1 MKTRTMGLCRE
12 MIDWV
17 AHHSKGHHSSF
28 KYLKNQMNRYVR
40 HLPFEDTPTSK
51 SSCKYYKGWV
61 TVLAFMIALITS
73 CGEQVVP
80 LDVVKSSTQGG
91 VLHQGKPSSDSVQFY
106 FEQAR
111 LGIGDAY
118 VRMAQ
123 FYLDG
128 TLGKPNLLKAVTM
141 GFMAEEYMAI
151 PNVDALFRD
160 VSDSD
165 ATKIAYHALDMLNQV
180 EDEDTLMV
188 KANELLDKG
197 IPEGYVMRAIIAWKN
212 GEKDKAMLLCDKA
225 TGNGSTIADVLKDI
239 IQGDTK
245 YGEDISP
252 QTLLKIADR
261 FPIAYR
267 LLGDY
272 YAKIPNDSVSDIP
285 LARQYYLKA
294 SDHACLGR
302 RQALWVLETIYIK
315 GYPAVDSLTDK
326 RLWSLGRNEINDSV
340 IWLP

>member
-1 MKTRTMGLCRE
+1 MGLCRE
-12 MIDWV
+12 KIDWV

-40 HLPFEDTPTSK
+40 HLSFEDTPASK

-61 TVLAFMIALITS
+61 TILVCMMILITS
-73 CGEQVVP
+73 CGEQGLSIDVEKVALQEAVP
-80 LDVVKSSTQGG
+80 YLDATC
-91 VLHQGKPSSDSVQFY
+91 SDSVQYY
-106 FEQAR
+106 FDQAR

-118 VRMAQ
+118 VKMAR
-123 FYLDG
+123 YHLDG
-128 TLGKPNLLKAVTM
+128 TLGKPNVLNVMTM
-141 GFMAEEYMAI
+141 GFMAEEYKAI
-151 PNVDALFRD
+151 PDMGTLFKDAPEN
-160 VSDSD
+160 D
-165 ATKIAYHALDMLNQV
+165 ATKIAYQALEMISHTENEDSILAKAKELSDM
-180 EDEDTLMV
+180 
-188 KANELLDKG
+188 G
-197 IPEGYVMRAIIAWKN
+197 IPEGLLMQAVILWKK
-212 GEKDKAMLLCDKA
+212 GDKDDALAYCDKSIE
-225 TGNGSTIADVLKDI
+225 GGSSIADVFKDI
-239 IQGDTK
+239 IVAGEEYGGDLK
-245 YGEDISP
+245 PE
-252 QTLLKIADR
+252 TLLKIADR
-261 FPIAYR
+261 FPMAYR

-302 RQALWVLETIYIK
+302 REALWVLETIYVK

>member
-1 MKTRTMGLCRE
+1 MKINMNTIILFLAVCLCGCSQRDMGNE
-12 MIDWV
+12 TGKV
-17 AHHSKGHHSSF
+17 ADHDSSLE
-28 KYLKNQMNRYVR
+28 KKIQAA
-40 HLPFEDTPTSK
+40 T
-51 SSCKYYKGWV
+51 
-61 TVLAFMIALITS
+61 
-73 CGEQVVP
+73 
-80 LDVVKSSTQGG
+80 
-91 VLHQGKPSSDSVQFY
+91 SDSVQFY
-106 FEQAR
+106 FEQVQ

-118 VRMAQ
+118 VKMAQ
-123 FYLDG
+123 YYRDS
-128 TLGKPNLLKAVTM
+128 TLGKPNLLNVMSM

-151 PNVDALFRD
+151 PNMDALFRD
-160 VSDSD
+160 IPDSD
-165 ATKIAYHALDMLNQV
+165 AIKIAYHALDMLNQV
-180 EDEDTLMV
+180 EDEETLMA
-188 KANELLDKG
+188 KANKLLNEG
-197 IPEGYVMRAIIAWKN
+197 IPEGYVMKAIIAWKK
-212 GEKDKAMLLCDKA
+212 GKKDKAMLLCDKA

-272 YAKIPNDSVSDIP
+272 YATIPNDSVTDIP

-315 GYPAVDSLTDK
+315 SYPAVDSLTDK

>member
-1 MKTRTMGLCRE
+1 MGLCRE
-12 MIDWV
+12 KIDWV

-40 HLPFEDTPTSK
+40 HLSFEDTPTSK

-61 TVLAFMIALITS
+61 TVLAFMILLITS
-73 CGEQVVP
+73 CGEQGMP
-80 LDVVKSSTQGG
+80 LDSVKSTPQEV
-91 VLHQGKPSSDSVQFY
+91 VLHQGKLSPDSVQYY

-128 TLGKPNLLKAVTM
+128 TLGKPNFLKAVTM

-151 PNVDALFRD
+151 PNMDALFRD
-160 VSDSD
+160 VPDSD
-165 ATKIAYHALDMLNQV
+165 ATKITYQALDMVNQV
-180 EDEDTLMV
+180 EDEYILMAESN
-188 KANELLDKG
+188 KLLVKG
-197 IPEGYVMRAIIAWKN
+197 IPEGYVIEAIIKWKK
-212 GEKDKAMLLCDKA
+212 GEKEKAVLLCDKA
-225 TGNGSTIADVLKDI
+225 TDNGSTIADVVKDI
-239 IQGDTK
+239 IQGGTK
-245 YGEDISP
+245 YGEDFSP

-261 FPIAYR
+261 FPMAYR

-272 YAKIPNDSVSDIP
+272 YAKIPNDSVIDIP

-302 RQALWVLETIYIK
+302 QQALWVLETIYIK
-315 GYPAVDSLTDK
+315 GYPAVDSLIDK
-326 RLWSLGRNEINDSV
+326 RLWSLGRNKINDSV
-340 IWLP
+340 MWLP

>member
-1 MKTRTMGLCRE
+1 MGLCRE
-12 MIDWV
+12 KIDWV

-28 KYLKNQMNRYVR
+28 KYLKNQMNRYLR
-40 HLPFEDTPTSK
+40 HLSFEDTPTSK

-61 TVLAFMIALITS
+61 TVLAFMILVITS
-73 CGEQVVP
+73 CGEQGGP
-80 LDVVKSSTQGG
+80 LDVVKSSPQEG
-91 VLHQGKPSSDSVQFY
+91 VLHQGKPSSDSVQYY
-106 FEQAR
+106 FEQAQ
-111 LGIGDAY
+111 LGISDAY
-118 VRMAQ
+118 VKTAQ

-151 PNVDALFRD
+151 PNMDALFKD
-160 VSDSD
+160 VPDSD
-165 ATKIAYHALDMLNQV
+165 ATKITYQALDMVNQV
-180 EDEDTLMV
+180 ENEKMLIA
-188 KANELLDKG
+188 KAYELIDKG
-197 IPEGYVMRAIIAWKN
+197 IPEGYVMEAIIAWKN
-212 GEKDKAMLLCDKA
+212 GENDKAILLCDKA

-239 IQGDTK
+239 IQDDTK
-245 YGEDISP
+245 YSENPSP

-285 LARQYYLKA
+285 MARQYYLKA

-315 GYPAVDSLTDK
+315 GYPAVDSLIDK

>member
-1 MKTRTMGLCRE
+1 MPSEKWGAFLKNYKETRTVGLCRE
-12 MIDWV
+12 KIDWM
-17 AHHSKGHHSSF
+17 AHH
-28 KYLKNQMNRYVR
+28 
-40 HLPFEDTPTSK
+40 
-51 SSCKYYKGWV
+51 YKGWV
-61 TVLAFMIALITS
+61 TVFAFMIVLITG
-73 CGEQVVP
+73 CGEQG
-80 LDVVKSSTQGG
+80 LTIDAVKSTPQDG
-91 VLHQGKPSSDSVQFY
+91 VLHQGKPVSDSVLYY
-106 FEQAR
+106 FEQAQ

-151 PNVDALFRD
+151 PNMDALFRD
-160 VSDSD
+160 IPDSD
-165 ATKIAYHALDMLNQV
+165 ATKIIYQALNMVNQV
-180 EDEDTLMV
+180 EDEDTLMA
-188 KANELLDKG
+188 KANELIDKG
-197 IPEGYVMRAIIAWKN
+197 IPEGYVMRAIVAWKK
-212 GEKDKAMLLCDKA
+212 GEKDKAMLFCDKS
-225 TGNGSTIADVLKDI
+225 TDNGSTIADVLKDI
-239 IQGDTK
+239 IQGGTK

-272 YAKIPNDSVSDIP
+272 YAKIPNDSVTDIP